1 VAVSAGWERLEHRG
15 CSLAYSVRGD
25 GPPVVM
31 IQGVGVSGS
40 GWDPQIDALSGQYSC
55 LSFDN
60 RGIGASQ
67 PAGSPLTIDLMAADA
82 LRIMDAL
89 GWPSAHVAGHSM
101 GGLIAQQIALTARE
115 RVRSLA
121 LLCTFARGSDV
132 TRPSASMIW
141 TGLRMQIGSRRQ
153 RRRAFLEIVMP
164 AQLLA
169 DSDSDA
175 LAQRLAPIF
184 GHDLAD
190 QPAIVR
196 KQLAAMKPYDATPRL
211 SEIGGLP
218 TLVVSAARDRIAP
231 PELGRAL
238 ANGIPG
244 ARYVELPEDAHG
256 VPIYGADRIN
266 ALLIEHLS

>member
-1 VAVSAGWERLEHRG
+1 VAISTGLARVEHGG

-40 GWDPQIDALSGQYSC
+40 GWDPQIDVLSGQYSC

-67 PAGSPLTIDLMAADA
+67 PMGSPLTIDLMAQDT

-89 GWPSAHVAGHSM
+89 GWQSAHVVGHSL
-101 GGLIAQQIALTARE
+101 GGLIAQHIALTARG

-132 TRPSASMIW
+132 TKPTASMIW
-141 TGLRMQIGSRRQ
+141 TGLRMQIGSKRQ
-153 RRRAFLEIVMP
+153 RRRAFLEIVLP
-164 AQLLA
+164 PQLLA
-169 DSDSDA
+169 DSDPDT
-175 LAQRLAPIF
+175 LAQRLGPIF

-190 QPAIVR
+190 QPAMVR

-211 SEIGGLP
+211 NELAGLS

-238 ANGIPG
+238 ANGIAG
-244 ARYVELPEDAHG
+244 ARYVELPDDAHG
-256 VPIYGADRIN
+256 VPIYGGDRIN
-266 ALLIEHLS
+266 TLLIEHLS